1 MHSRLL
7 TPGSLAMEMRWT
19 LWRPLSEVR
28 AEELIWAGVDCYR
41 AASFLRL
48 GPTWKVSSSQWSL
61 NHSTTIRAVLSPHQ
75 SSQRTAVSPSFPRD
89 HSMLSRSNDKISCF
103 FSAWNE
109 MVIQSTRM
117 THILKRSCF
126 FFNSST
132 FQGRLRNSISQ
143 NPSLCQ
149 VMATYPKQSGI
160 LQVFL
165 AIDWP
170 KKTIHCPICLR
181 WWIPGK
187 HVIPKA
193 SEPHYPSLSV
203 WSECG
208 SSRPISVPALGIRQ
222 TTGKKWWHW
231 KLWFIV
237 RENKYDKK
245 SHWVVAFLTAKIDH
259 QTKQTTEID
268 CEYIVCVNNNL
279 LPS

>member
-1 MHSRLL
+1 MFPFRVEWNGNPIH
-7 TPGSLAMEMRWT
+7 WN
-19 LWRPLSEVR
+19 
-28 AEELIWAGVDCYR
+28 D
-41 AASFLRL
+41 
-48 GPTWKVSSSQWSL
+48 
-61 NHSTTIRAVLSPHQ
+61 PH
-75 SSQRTAVSPSFPRD
+75 TK
-89 HSMLSRSNDKISCF
+89 KI
-103 FSAWNE
+103 
-109 MVIQSTRM
+109 
-117 THILKRSCF
+117 LF

-143 NPSLCQ
+143 NPCLCQ

-160 LQVFL
+160 PQVFFL

-222 TTGKKWWHW
+222 STGKKWWHW

-245 SHWVVAFLTAKIDH
+245 SHCRGVSNCKSCSSDET
-259 QTKQTTEID
+259 
-268 CEYIVCVNNNL
+268 NNRNRL
-279 LPS
+279 WIHRLC